1 LLNSD
6 FPEALVIQNVK
17 KILAPID
24 FSEISME
31 AMRGAMELAK
41 GIGAEVHLVHMIAPH
56 HHFIPLPLA
65 TNAEQSR
72 ELVREA
78 AMLEQAEEELKRI
91 KKDEFGDSKNVV
103 TFAEV
108 GHPVQKLLDY
118 AKRNEIDLIMLA
130 THGRTGAEHLVI
142 GSVAEKLVRYAPCS
156 VLVYRRRK
164 PTAAA

>member
-1 LLNSD
+1 M
-6 FPEALVIQNVK
+6 IQNVK

-24 FSEISME
+24 FSELSME

-41 GIGAEVHLVHMIAPH
+41 DVGAEVHLAHIIAPH
-56 HHFIPLPLA
+56 HTFIPLPLA

-72 ELVREA
+72 ELAREA
-78 AMLEQAEEELKRI
+78 AMLEQAEEELNRI
-91 KKDEFGDSKNVV
+91 KKDEFGDSKKVV
-103 TFAEV
+103 TYAEV
-108 GHPVQKLLDY
+108 GHPVPKLVDY

-156 VLVYRRRK
+156 VLVFRRRK
-164 PTAAA
+164 TTTAA

>member
-1 LLNSD
+1 MI
-6 FPEALVIQNVK
+6 ANVK

-24 FSEISME
+24 FSELSME

-41 GIGAEVHLVHMIAPH
+41 DVGAEVHLVHVIAPH
-56 HHFIPLPLA
+56 HTFVPLPLA

-91 KKDEFGDSKNVV
+91 KKDEFGGSKKVV

-108 GHPVQKLLDY
+108 GHPLQKLLEY
-118 AKRNEIDLIMLA
+118 AKRNEIDLILLA
-130 THGRTGAEHLVI
+130 THGRTGAEQILI
-142 GSVAEKLVRYAPCS
+142 GSVAEKIVRNAPCS
-156 VLVYRRRK
+156 VLVFRRRK
-164 PTAAA
+164 PAATAQ

>member
-1 LLNSD
+1 M
-6 FPEALVIQNVK
+6 IQNVK
-17 KILAPID
+17 KILAPVD
-24 FSEISME
+24 FSELSME

-41 GIGAEVHLVHMIAPH
+41 NVGAEVHLAHIIAPH
-56 HHFIPLPLA
+56 HTFIPLPLA

-72 ELVREA
+72 ELAREA
-78 AMLEQAEEELKRI
+78 AMLEQAEEELNRI
-91 KKDEFGDSKNVV
+91 KKDEFGDSKKVV

-108 GHPVQKLLDY
+108 GHPTQKLVDY

-164 PTAAA
+164 PTTAA

>member
-1 LLNSD
+1 M
-6 FPEALVIQNVK
+6 IQNVK

-24 FSEISME
+24 FSELSME

-41 GIGAEVHLVHMIAPH
+41 DVGAEVHLVHIIAPH
-56 HHFIPLPLA
+56 HTFIPLPLA

-72 ELVREA
+72 ELAREA
-78 AMLEQAEEELKRI
+78 AMLEQAEEELNRI
-91 KKDEFGDSKNVV
+91 KKDEFGDSKKVL

-108 GHPVQKLLDY
+108 GHPVQKLVDY

-164 PTAAA
+164 PTTAA